1 MANAPDFNQIFS
13 KFLAVNSVVIAD
25 SSSTSRSYLANLLVK
40 MGAKTSSIGLAS
52 SFEDALEEI
61 ARVKPKI
68 IICDYDLEK
77 RCGLDLLQEQRK
89 QNPDAK
95 DRLFILVTGNSS
107 QTAVARAAEEDV
119 DTYIIKPFTAET
131 L

>member
-61 ARVKPKI
+61 A
-68 IICDYDLEK
+68 
-77 RCGLDLLQEQRK
+77 
-89 QNPDAK
+89 
-95 DRLFILVTGNSS
+95 
-107 QTAVARAAEEDV
+107 
-119 DTYIIKPFTAET
+119 
-131 L
+131 